1 MTSAVKDN
9 STIGYQQVSKS
20 TKKPKAVI
28 LPQLEQCKSQHKQT
42 VDAKPFTEI
51 VLINESPL
59 QNVSLPKLS
68 VTIDENKIES
78 TIKSNSVK
86 PIAPAVPKNLLVPQC
101 STDDNKKIEISAS
114 KSIDVVE
121 RDTPDLTTVQIKQRT
136 SLSTPRRTKSH
147 VRVLDFNTPPKMNYS
162 RKAATS
168 PKSGFVRISPK
179 TVQKATK
186 SNDVKEP
193 IRSALFRS
201 PKSKCTFILEEP
213 EETEQVN
220 ISLKSNKIS
229 RSPAIKLNGAWDS
242 VQGLDLIVGRSKQ
255 TQMKNA
261 DHSLETSQS
270 STLKSECESNES
282 ELASKFSMNS
292 DSTITSK
299 DKDVKA
305 AHKDTRDNEKYQYK
319 STIFKKKNIKPQTT
333 QKNKWDSDLRSMVLQ
348 TPATVRCTRLM
359 SKKIKNNGTEKNI
372 QKSPKKLEKTNKKT
386 DMSDKTKKK
395 SITSN
400 ENYLPTEKT
409 TQESL
414 PTIDDSLDLGRKDIE
429 IKDDKNCITTD
440 VSKNSGCKITG
451 NLDIESTKNQE
462 TDDQKSSNSNIVNKC
477 KNDSENIQNNTIIGN
492 DSNHEE
498 KQEIKQIAVEAK
510 HESENLIENSS
521 GENNKF
527 ESNILF
533 KNIEKVQE
541 NTTIKSVE
549 KNNDVFQLND
559 RGSDIIKGLD
569 LKSTTKSKEEI
580 PKNNTDFINI
590 QDESA
595 VFMTNDNITEVKLSD
610 KDQLTGNST
619 NQINSKTATSG
630 FINYEDMD
638 NSRQRCELKP
648 INSDQNSS
656 DAIHLLETP
665 FKLID
670 GLVPK
675 TPRFVNISQVEDT
688 PISKI
693 KHNTD
698 NNSLAKCGIPTPNFP
713 LTPSASASSTPDVK
727 NLDQEKEANEKNGLN
742 SYYKP
747 DQSNEVNTHKQKVN
761 NESAVVPESTKTADE
776 KIHDTTNNDS
786 DDMDISTNSSSSSSS
801 SSSSD
806 SDSSSNTSNSS
817 EDSILSIASEVQ
829 SNQIEAPVN
838 KKDNQLPQKASEIKS
853 SQAQNESSNIQHF
866 IEKQT
871 CPPQITAPTN
881 YSKANEKLL
890 QELDEKRLRILNK
903 VKADLALKN
912 TRPIKNKTKLGNI
925 RKAKNAIPAKPKI
938 KINVTRDNG
947 GKFSSKTKLDN
958 PRTSSNK
965 NRRKSDSPR
974 KRCLPENKPPN
985 LDTNNLN
992 KNEKHCKLEENL
1004 DTSFPILHISDDE
1017 SECGNLDY
1025 IQKKKDIYEKSTK
1038 TSNDSDN
1045 TKEIPIVENDT
1056 PKQETVESIKI
1067 KDNNLKPLDEP
1078 VVSKPEDQK
1087 NSENVS
1093 ITVDSSPIIDG
1104 KIINKEVSEKETVEN
1119 KNKDSNADVEL
1130 KEDASSNNKED
1141 SSDDECSFEFSVLE
1155 NTVYEEC
1162 FEDDNLRK
1170 NNQMEKNDG
1179 FDINN
1184 FRVNVGDEGVLTIT
1198 PLVML
1203 LDIPPATSKKFIE
1216 KVQKSATETKQKEIN
1231 HKKRK
1236 RKTPLNILFETTVP
1250 KDQGESKYSSS
1261 QEKIEI
1267 RTTPCANLYEDS
1279 PIKGRYEQKKE
1290 TKKAEKS
1297 NESSKRSRD
1306 DDHKS
1311 ASKKTNHKER

>member
-1 MTSAVKDN
+1 MQIT
-9 STIGYQQVSKS
+9 T
-20 TKKPKAVI
+20 
-28 LPQLEQCKSQHKQT
+28 QT
-42 VDAKPFTEI
+42 
-51 VLINESPL
+51 NY
-59 QNVSLPKLS
+59 
-68 VTIDENKIES
+68 ENKIES

-255 TQMKNA
+255 TQKNA

-359 SKKIKNNGTEKNI
+359 R
-372 QKSPKKLEKTNKKT
+372 
-386 DMSDKTKKK
+386 
-395 SITSN
+395 N
-400 ENYLPTEKT
+400 E
-409 TQESL
+409 
-414 PTIDDSLDLGRKDIE
+414 
-429 IKDDKNCITTD
+429 
-440 VSKNSGCKITG
+440 
-451 NLDIESTKNQE
+451 
-462 TDDQKSSNSNIVNKC
+462 
-477 KNDSENIQNNTIIGN
+477 
-492 DSNHEE
+492 SNHEE

-510 HESENLIENSS
+510 HESENLIKNSS

-871 CPPQITAPTN
+871 SPPQITAPTN

-925 RKAKNAIPAKPKI
+925 RKANNAIPAKPKI

-1067 KDNNLKPLDEP
+1067 KENNLKPLDEP

-1203 LDIPPATSKKFIE
+1203 LDIPPATSKKLIE

-1236 RKTPLNILFETTVP
+1236 
-1250 KDQGESKYSSS
+1250 
-1261 QEKIEI
+1261 EK
-1267 RTTPCANLYEDS
+1267 LL
-1279 PIKGRYEQKKE
+1279 
-1290 TKKAEKS
+1290 
-1297 NESSKRSRD
+1297 
-1306 DDHKS
+1306 
-1311 ASKKTNHKER
+1311 